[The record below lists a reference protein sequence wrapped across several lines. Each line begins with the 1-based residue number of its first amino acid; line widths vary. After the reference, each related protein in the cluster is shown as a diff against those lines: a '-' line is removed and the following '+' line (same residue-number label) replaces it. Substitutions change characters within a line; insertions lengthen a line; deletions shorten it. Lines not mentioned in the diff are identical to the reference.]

1 LERHDLYF
9 LENSNANN
17 ISKKNRQF
25 ELFGSNIDTSIN
37 FLNENNLK
45 IKCET
50 LTEWRNKI
58 HIHQLKIS
66 KDIDKTL
73 QQTILPIKK
82 NLNEKKID
90 PFSLQPLSLNFWRT
104 NQHIH
109 NGPAMYFVIDNM
121 ESSQIILYVGET
133 NSANKRWKGEH
144 DCKNYLMNYKEAL
157 AQNNLSSHQDIRFFL
172 DVPKEVKLRRKLEQ
186 QLIYLWLPPFNKET
200 RERWTTTF
208 TNN

>member
-1 LERHDLYF
+1 MGNF
-9 LENSNANN
+9 
-17 ISKKNRQF
+17 SKKNITTQNKQF
-25 ELFGSNIDTSIN
+25 ELFGSKTNTSIN
-37 FLNENNLK
+37 FQHTNNLK
-45 IKCET
+45 IKAET
-50 LTEWRNKI
+50 IREWRNKI
-58 HIHQLKIS
+58 QDHQLRIS
-66 KDIDKTL
+66 KDGRNQNF
-73 QQTILPIKK
+73 QQTTLPVKK
-82 NLNEKKID
+82 SFNEKRID

-109 NGPAMYFVIDNM
+109 SGPAMYFVIDNM
-121 ESSQIILYVGET
+121 ENSKMILYIGET

-157 AQNNLSSHQDIRFFL
+157 THNKLLSHQDIRFFL

-200 RERWTTTF
+200 RDRWATTF

>member
-1 LERHDLYF
+1 M
-9 LENSNANN
+9 ENRNLNN
-17 ISKKNRQF
+17 ISNQNRQF
-25 ELFGSNIDTSIN
+25 ELFGSNTNTSIN
-37 FLNENNLK
+37 FQNKNNLK

-58 HIHQLKIS
+58 HNHQLKIL
-66 KDIDKTL
+66 KDSHNKTS
-73 QQTILPIKK
+73 QQTILPESRFFNKK
-82 NLNEKKID
+82 RID

-121 ESSQIILYVGET
+121 VNSKIILYIGET

-157 AQNNLSSHQDIRFFL
+157 AHNKLSSHQDIRFFL

-200 RERWTTTF
+200 RDRWATTF

>member
-1 LERHDLYF
+1 M
-9 LENSNANN
+9 ENFNSNN
-17 ISKKNRQF
+17 ISKQNRQF
-25 ELFGSNIDTSIN
+25 ELFGSNTNTSIN
-37 FLNENNLK
+37 FQNTNNLK
-45 IKCET
+45 IKRET

-58 HIHQLKIS
+58 HNHQHKIS
-66 KDIDKTL
+66 ENSHNKLL
-73 QQTILPIKK
+73 QQTILTDEFFD
-82 NLNEKKID
+82 EKKID

-104 NQHIH
+104 NQDVHD
-109 NGPAMYFVIDNM
+109 GPAMYFVIDTM
-121 ESSQIILYVGET
+121 ASSKIILYIGET

-157 AQNNLSSHQDIRFFL
+157 AHNKLSSHQDIRFFL

-200 RERWTTTF
+200 RDRWTTTF

>member
-1 LERHDLYF
+1 MEKF
-9 LENSNANN
+9 NVNN
-17 ISKKNRQF
+17 ISNQNRQF
-25 ELFGSNIDTSIN
+25 ELFGSNINTSIN
-37 FLNENNLK
+37 FQNTNNLK

-58 HIHQLKIS
+58 YKHQLKIS
-66 KDIDKTL
+66 KDIHNKTL
-73 QQTILPIKK
+73 HQTCLPINK
-82 NLNEKKID
+82 NSHERKID

-109 NGPAMYFVIDNM
+109 NGPAIYFVIDKM
-121 ESSQIILYVGET
+121 VSSKIILYIGET
-133 NSANKRWKGEH
+133 NSANKRWKGDH
-144 DCKNYLMNYKEAL
+144 DCKNYLTNYKEAL
-157 AQNNLSSHQDIRFFL
+157 SHNNLSSHQDIRFFL

-200 RERWTTTF
+200 RDRWTTTF